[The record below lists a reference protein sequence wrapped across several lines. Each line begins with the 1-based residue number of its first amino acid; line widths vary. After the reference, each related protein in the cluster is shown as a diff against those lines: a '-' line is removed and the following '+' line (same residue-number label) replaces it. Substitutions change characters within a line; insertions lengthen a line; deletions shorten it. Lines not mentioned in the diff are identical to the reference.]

1 MKQHRLM
8 SRIAALA
15 VGLAVAVSAM
25 ALASA
30 QDPQEPPFRFYGHG
44 ANAGDTIGVHMND
57 DDLTP
62 IDTATVDSEGSWYID
77 VDRDEAD
84 DVVFS
89 INGEVADSEIE
100 STGSGQSAVTL
111 TAKVMEEEDD
121 SMMDEGD
128 DGEMSEDDET
138 MMEEDGEMS
147 DDGDSMM
154 DEDSMEDGHMDDS
167 MEDDHMDESMSDNGY
182 PATGSG
188 GLATDGVSA
197 GLVGLLIALSAAA
210 IAGIGVRRVRSRA

>member
-44 ANAGDTIGVHMND
+44 ASAGDTIGVHMND

-147 DDGDSMM
+147 EDGDSMM
-154 DEDSMEDGHMDDS
+154 DEDSMEDGHMD
-167 MEDDHMDESMSDNGY
+167 ESMADNGY

-197 GLVGLLIALSAAA
+197 GLVGLLIALGAAA
-210 IAGIGVRRVRSRA
+210 IAGVGVRRVRNRA